1 MRQISN
7 VSDYINRFRSVVV
20 ELPHESDEDQVY
32 QFLKGLKP
40 EIQAS
45 TRTHKPLTLQAAMD
59 IADEADRA
67 KVHVYRGSARHTMD
81 WNHPRVHEGVI
92 SHDTPPP
99 VVNDLP
105 GPTPMDV
112 GAVQRQPNYRE
123 RGRPR
128 AGF

>member
-1 MRQISN
+1 MDKGQEPKLANWSELQQLLIKQFQTFNHYTDVRDRYTSMRQISS

-45 TRTHKPLTLQAAMD
+45 TRTHKPRTLKAAMD

-67 KVHVYRGSARHTMD
+67 KVHAYRGSAAH
-81 WNHPRVHEGVI
+81 
-92 SHDTPPP
+92 SSLHD
-99 VVNDLP
+99 LI
-105 GPTPMDV
+105 
-112 GAVQRQPNYRE
+112 AVAY
-123 RGRPR
+123 
-128 AGF
+128 